1 MQLDKTRIVIRPR
14 GVWELLD
21 LALGVCREFAKPL
34 LLTNALIIVPVA
46 LVNGYVLHQILEDE
60 VSSQT
65 IGRYA
70 WDMLLVVFIQTP
82 LATAA
87 TTIVLGRGMFLQPVD
102 RRSILKELRGAIL
115 KLLLFVGV
123 FRLAL
128 VPWLLFVWF
137 NPDSYESSSQE
148 TWLFLVAM
156 YLVFVRGFRPF
167 LNEIVLLE
175 RPPWRAKDG
184 RMTLRRRNRTL
195 HKPSGGDLF
204 GRAFILAGASALLFV
219 AIWLSIWYAYGIVTS
234 YWLVGQFMIEFAFP
248 LVLWLLAVF
257 GMVVN
262 FLSYLDLRIRQ
273 EGWEV
278 ELRIRAAGLEMTK
291 GEVT

>member
-14 GVWELLD
+14 GTWELLD

-34 LLTNALIIVPVA
+34 LLSNALVIVPIA
-46 LVNGYVLHQILEDE
+46 LLNGWVLHQIVEDE

-65 IGRYA
+65 ISRFA
-70 WDMLLVVFIQTP
+70 WDMLLIVFIQTP

-87 TTIVLGRGMFLQPVD
+87 TTIVLGRGMFLEPVD
-102 RRSILKELRGAIL
+102 RRSILRELRGSAL
-115 KLLLFVGV
+115 KMIFFIGV
-123 FRLAL
+123 LRLAI
-128 VPWLLFVWF
+128 VPWLLFLWF
-137 NPDSYESSSQE
+137 EPDSYESSTEE
-148 TWLFLVAM
+148 TWLFLTAM

-167 LNEIVLLE
+167 LNEILLLE

-195 HKPSGGDLF
+195 HAPSGGDLF
-204 GRAFILAGASALLFV
+204 GRAFILAAACALLLA
-219 AIWLSIWYAYGIVTS
+219 AIWLGIWYAYGIVTS
-234 YWLVGQFMIEFAFP
+234 YWQIGRFVVEVAYP
-248 LVLWLLAVF
+248 LVLWLLAIF

-291 GEVT
+291 GEVA